1 MYWIKRFFFRI
12 ENVFLVFWIITS
24 GFIAVF
30 TYPGSGVDESSHV
43 ARAEQ
48 ISDGCITSQKLN
60 VDDVKNSD
68 IGFRDSFLEDNVY
81 GGYVSSSIE
90 KLSSIITNNL
100 SYEKVKSQKIQFPYW
115 TDYRYS
121 DYNVYSSERE
131 LVYFGHT
138 AINSPIS
145 YIPYIIAF
153 WIVKVFLLSP
163 ILTVITLR
171 LFGVIFF
178 GFIVWFSIRNT
189 PVGKNVM
196 FVCAVLPI
204 SLFTNSFVTADLMAT
219 AVSFVYISS
228 ILRFLYCYSE
238 IKQKDFICLGLS
250 ICALALLKMPFIVL
264 GIFIFLIFF
273 VNKMWKNKKHTLI
286 LLFSGFLALFLFFLW
301 QYLVKDINPTS
312 YAINITGANAKDQI
326 NFIFLHPLS
335 FLKVI
340 FKGLIN
346 FNVPFVNSPEF
357 PAWTN
362 KFPLWFLILF
372 YLFTGII
379 DLVQLPHIK
388 RSTLTS
394 FCFFATSLFI
404 FILLFTA
411 LYVTWTMPK
420 SNHIEG
426 IQARYYLPVMV
437 PFMLSIVIFMSKYK
451 NNSQSIQKINTLV
464 PCKTHVLYAVI
475 LPLYFIFTMYSV
487 SAIFVF

>member
-1 MYWIKRFFFRI
+1 M
-12 ENVFLVFWIITS
+12 
-24 GFIAVF
+24 
-30 TYPGSGVDESSHV
+30 
-43 ARAEQ
+43 
-48 ISDGCITSQKLN
+48 
-60 VDDVKNSD
+60 
-68 IGFRDSFLEDNVY
+68 
-81 GGYVSSSIE
+81 
-90 KLSSIITNNL
+90 
-100 SYEKVKSQKIQFPYW
+100 
-115 TDYRYS
+115 
-121 DYNVYSSERE
+121 
-131 LVYFGHT
+131 YFGHT

-171 LFGVIFF
+171 LFGVTFF
-178 GFIVWFSIRNT
+178 GFFVWFSIKNT
-189 PVGKNVM
+189 PVGKNIM

-228 ILRFLYCYSE
+228 ILRFLYCSSA
-238 IKQKDFICLGLS
+238 IKKEDFICLGLS

-301 QYLVKDINPTS
+301 QYLVKDINPTA
-312 YAINITGANAKDQI
+312 YAGRVTGPASKDQI
-326 NFIFLHPLS
+326 NFIILHPLS

-340 FKGLIN
+340 FKGLIDC
-346 FNVPFVNSPEF
+346 NVPFVNSPEF

-362 KFPLWFLILF
+362 RFPLWFLILF

-379 DLVQLPHIK
+379 DFVQLPHIK

-394 FCFFATSLFI
+394 FCFFTTSLFI
-404 FILLFTA
+404 FILLLTA
-411 LYVTWTMPK
+411 MYVTWTTPK
-420 SNHIEG
+420 SNHIVG